1 MLKVFKFIYITLA
14 VILTAYLSSIFS
26 RYGTQGWY
34 QNLPKPAIVPPDFV
48 FSVIW
53 ALLYALIIWAS
64 YLALTKEESLLHSMA
79 NDLFLAQCF
88 LQILWCFVFFA
99 HAQLAFGLGI
109 IILLDIAVFRMT
121 YLYHKLSHLAG
132 YLLLPYCLWISF
144 ASIINV
150 VYVWENGLSVQP

>member
-34 QNLPKPAIVPPDFV
+34 QNLPKPVIVPPDFV

-64 YLALTKEESLLHSMA
+64 YLALTKEESLLHSMPNA
-79 NDLFLAQCF
+79 FLMVIPYSRITMRPSTWASSP
-88 LQILWCFVFFA
+88 WCVEKYSST
-99 HAQLAFGLGI
+99 
-109 IILLDIAVFRMT
+109 ILLTDVMT
-121 YLYHKLSHLAG
+121 TRGFIFCLTSSSDTPKKLSKF
-132 YLLLPYCLWISF
+132 SK
-144 ASIINV
+144 
-150 VYVWENGLSVQP
+150 